1 VSRARG
7 PVTLHFR
14 SKRGERELPNREVAE
29 DGQADV
35 VNNVGGVAESRT
47 ERFEAFRWKGL
58 SGIDGIL
65 CRPPSDL

>member
-35 VNNVGGVAESRT
+35 VNNVAGGGWPSLGRRDSRHFVG
-47 ERFEAFRWKGL
+47 R
-58 SGIDGIL
+58 D
-65 CRPPSDL
+65 